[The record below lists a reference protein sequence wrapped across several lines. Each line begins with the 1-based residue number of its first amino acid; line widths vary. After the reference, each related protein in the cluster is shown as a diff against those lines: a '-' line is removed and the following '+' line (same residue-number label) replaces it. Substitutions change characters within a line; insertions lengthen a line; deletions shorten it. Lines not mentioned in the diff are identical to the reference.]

1 MPRSIADSLA
11 IVYSSGAGV
20 VLEFNCRHC
29 RARLSTMAM
38 YVDAIYV
45 FGWMWWYAV
54 YRSVFLISIILD
66 VHLIHMTAIML
77 SILRR
82 YTL

>member
-1 MPRSIADSLA
+1 
-11 IVYSSGAGV
+11 
-20 VLEFNCRHC
+20 
-29 RARLSTMAM
+29 MAM